1 MTISPTVPRVR
12 DPEKTRERIL
22 DAAQALILDH
32 GFGSTSVDAVVARA
46 GITKGAFFH
55 HFASKAQLARA
66 LVERYAHLDQAH
78 LAQQLERARKL
89 TSDPLQQV
97 LVLIGLYEEEFD
109 GMEEAFPGCLF
120 ASYVYESKL
129 FDAEVMDVLTES
141 TLHWRRVMMGLL
153 TRVAEKYP
161 PRMPVDLESAGR
173 PLLFALRRRF
183 IMTKTL
189 GDKTLLSR
197 QARHLRNYLELRSHG
212 KVGRLRHLEA
222 RHLHRPDRIG
232 ERVHCHRAIEARA
245 PASATL
251 RDGTG
256 GRERHGF
263 SMREA

>member
-1 MTISPTVPRVR
+1 MDISTTVPRVR

-32 GFGSTSVDAVVARA
+32 GFGSTSVDAVVTRA

-66 LVERYAHLDQAH
+66 LVERYAQLDQAH

-89 TSDPLQQV
+89 ASDPLQQV

-120 ASYVYESKL
+120 ASYIYESKL
-129 FDAEVMDVLTES
+129 FDAEVMDILTES
-141 TLHWRRVMMGLL
+141 TLHWRRVMVELL
-153 TRVAEKYP
+153 TRVAQKYP
-161 PRMPVDLESAGR
+161 PRMPVDIESLAD
-173 PLLFALRRRF
+173 LFYSLSEGAF

-197 QARHLRNYLELRSHG
+197 QARHLRNYLEL
-212 KVGRLRHLEA
+212 LFA
-222 RHLHRPDRIG
+222 
-232 ERVHCHRAIEARA
+232 
-245 PASATL
+245 
-251 RDGTG
+251 
-256 GRERHGF
+256 
-263 SMREA
+263 REA